1 MSATT
6 SGTTPQ
12 AITRARS
19 FLAPWTALW
28 RDIRPRTLAGQ
39 ILAPLITLVVLL
51 AGWQGYVVLARV
63 NAVILPAPTRIFQA
77 MQADWGNFAPNLAVT
92 LQETIFG
99 FAWAFVLGVAF
110 AAMLD
115 LAPLA
120 RRGLYPLLVASQS
133 VPLIALAPI
142 LQFWFG
148 IGLTSKGIVIV
159 LSCFFP
165 ITVAS
170 LDGLAATDPEMIRLY
185 RSFGASAWRI
195 WRSVRLPNALPALF
209 SGLRI
214 AISYSVIGAIFA
226 EYVGADRGIAV
237 YIQARLHAFRID
249 LILGAIAITALASV
263 ALFLGVMVIER
274 LAIPWYYAERR
285 QRLKP

>member
-1 MSATT
+1 MSATA
-6 SGTTPQ
+6 STTPQ
-12 AITRARS
+12 PATRARS
-19 FLAPWTALW
+19 FLAPWGGLW
-28 RDIRPRTLAGQ
+28 QNLRPRTLAGQ
-39 ILAPLITLVVLL
+39 ILAPLITLIILI
-51 AGWQGYVVLARV
+51 AGWQGYVTLAHV
-63 NAVILPAPTRIFQA
+63 NAIILPAPSRILQA
-77 MQADWGNFAPNLAVT
+77 MQGDWSNFAPNLAVT
-92 LQETIFG
+92 LQEMIFG
-99 FAWAFVLGVAF
+99 FTWALGLGVAF
-110 AAMLD
+110 AALLD

-120 RRGLYPLLVASQS
+120 RRGIYPLLVASQS

-148 IGLTSKGIVIV
+148 IGLAPKVIVIV

-185 RSFGASAWRI
+185 RSFGASAWQI

-226 EYVGADRGIAV
+226 EYVGADHGIAV
-237 YIQARLHAFRID
+237 YMQARLHAFRID
-249 LILGAIAITALASV
+249 LILGAITVTALLSV
-263 ALFLGVMVIER
+263 ALFALVMVIER
-274 LAIPWYYAERR
+274 LAIPWYFAERR